1 MKNRQGIDKRYKWD
15 FTSIFQNWD
24 EVDKNI
30 KVVEEK
36 LKELKEFEGKIG
48 DNLESLKNLFIKLEE
63 VSKIFENLYFYT
75 MATNHTNMKD
85 KESTKKVQEINILAN
100 EFSVTTSFINPEII
114 SIGKEKVEEF
124 LGKDEFLKT
133 YTYPLMKLFREE
145 EHTLSKDKEQLLSY
159 FTQVNGSFDEIYS
172 NLTTADVIYPEVTT
186 STGEKILVTGENISS
201 LLKNTEKQEDRKLI
215 FNSLFD
221 LYKKKENSFA
231 SIYNAIVQRGFASS
245 KARNYNNIL
254 ESFLKGDNIPNE
266 VYENLVKATR
276 ASTEPLKRYIKLR
289 KEKLGLENYFT
300 FDRFLPLAKSN
311 KKYSYEE
318 GISLVKEA
326 FKVMGEKYSKDTEYV
341 MEEGVIDVFENEGKR
356 GGAYS
361 WGTYGTRPYIMLN
374 YTEELNDVFTLA
386 HELGHSMHSYYS
398 NREQSYA
405 THNYTI
411 FVAEVASTFNE
422 HLLLDLLLKNTK
434 DKNERI
440 YILQQAIDG
449 LIATYYRQTLFADYE
464 LQVHQIAEKGGAITA
479 EVLNGIM
486 EELYKEYY
494 GIDISIEGNK
504 HSVWARIP
512 HFFHSPFYVY
522 QYATSYAAS
531 SKIYRD
537 IKEAEENEKEEKI
550 SKFIN
555 LLKSGGNADPIEQLK
570 KAGADL
576 IDKATVEAVSIKLAN
591 LVDIL
596 EEELK

>member
-1 MKNRQGIDKRYKWD
+1 
-15 FTSIFQNWD
+15 
-24 EVDKNI
+24 
-30 KVVEEK
+30 
-36 LKELKEFEGKIG
+36 
-48 DNLESLKNLFIKLEE
+48 
-63 VSKIFENLYFYT
+63 
-75 MATNHTNMKD
+75 
-85 KESTKKVQEINILAN
+85 
-100 EFSVTTSFINPEII
+100 
-114 SIGKEKVEEF
+114 
-124 LGKDEFLKT
+124 
-133 YTYPLMKLFREE
+133 
-145 EHTLSKDKEQLLSY
+145 
-159 FTQVNGSFDEIYS
+159 
-172 NLTTADVIYPEVTT
+172 
-186 STGEKILVTGENISS
+186 
-201 LLKNTEKQEDRKLI
+201 
-215 FNSLFD
+215 
-221 LYKKKENSFA
+221 
-231 SIYNAIVQRGFASS
+231 
-245 KARNYNNIL
+245 
-254 ESFLKGDNIPNE
+254 
-266 VYENLVKATR
+266 
-276 ASTEPLKRYIKLR
+276 
-289 KEKLGLENYFT
+289 
-300 FDRFLPLAKSN
+300 
-311 KKYSYEE
+311 
-318 GISLVKEA
+318 
-326 FKVMGEKYSKDTEYV
+326 
-341 MEEGVIDVFENEGKR
+341 
-356 GGAYS
+356 
-361 WGTYGTRPYIMLN
+361 MLN

-398 NREQSYA
+398 NKEQSYA

-576 IDKATVEAVSIKLAN
+576 SDKATVEAVSIKLAN